1 MAYNLLKPYH
11 LIKAVSM
18 AASITS
24 TPVENQYQ
32 DNVGIQLTW
41 TGSPTGVFSIQVS
54 VDYAVDAQ
62 GNVTNAGNWVTLILS
77 APIAAVGAGDT
88 AYIDLNQLT
97 APYYRIV
104 YTRSSGTG
112 TLDGYVVGKGV

>member
-1 MAYNLLKPYH
+1 MSYNLLKPYH

-18 AASITS
+18 ASSITS

-41 TGSPTGVFSIQVS
+41 TGSPTGPFSVQVS
-54 VDYAVDAQ
+54 VDYAIDNQ
-62 GNVTNAGNWVTLILS
+62 GNVTNAGNWVTLTLS
-77 APIAAVGAGDT
+77 APIAAIGSPDT

-97 APYYRIV
+97 APYYRVV
-104 YTRSSGTG
+104 YTASSGTG
-112 TLDGYVVGKGV
+112 TLDSYIIGKGV